1 MKHCGSGVCLF
12 HVWCLWGTS
21 GEAFIKLPKCGRSLS
36 FLAVNFTLPI
46 FGRNKGA
53 LAIPF

>member
-46 FGRNKGA
+46 FGGNKGA